1 MLRTIEGFH
10 RDDVGDW
17 VADLVCG
24 HGQHVRHRPP
34 FVERPWVLTAH
45 GRRQR
50 VGRALDCPL
59 CDRAEP
65 PAGLQVVRTAG
76 PFDEATVPPGLLRD
90 HRVAERTWARL
101 RVLDGTLRFSMATEP
116 PVARMLHAPD
126 EQAIPPT
133 VTHAVALVGP
143 VRFVV
148 EFLTPPLAVS

>member
-1 MLRTIEGFH
+1 MGAQR
-10 RDDVGDW
+10 R
-17 VADLVCG
+17 
-24 HGQHVRHRPP
+24 RP
-34 FVERPWVLTAH
+34 A
-45 GRRQR
+45 QR
-50 VGRALDCPL
+50 VGLALDCPL

-116 PVARMLHAPD
+116 PVARTLHAPD